1 MASIRVI
8 THQPGISVLKP
19 RKTTY
24 IITCSNKISSRKIL
38 HGFHSSNNKPTWIF
52 SLKTQKKKKTHT
64 ITCSNH
70 ISSRKFCMAFIRV
83 ITHQPG
89 ISILKP
95 RKTTYIITC
104 SNKTSSRKILH
115 GIHSSNNKPTWI
127 FSLNTIKKKKK
138 TTTYT
143 IACNNQISS
152 RKFCMPSIRVI
163 THQPGIL
170 VLKHRKTAY
179 IITCSNKI
187 CSRKIL
193 HGIHSSNNKPTWIFS
208 LKTQKNSIYNNMQ

>member
-1 MASIRVI
+1 MVFIQVI
-8 THQPGISVLKP
+8 TNQPGFSVLKP
-19 RKTTY
+19 
-24 IITCSNKISSRKIL
+24 
-38 HGFHSSNNKPTWIF
+38 
-52 SLKTQKKKKTHT
+52 KKKKTYT

-95 RKTTYIITC
+95 RKTAYIITC
-104 SNKTSSRKILH
+104 SNKISSRKILH

-127 FSLNTIKKKKK
+127 FSLNIKKKKK

-152 RKFCMPSIRVI
+152 RKFCMASIRVI
-163 THQPGIL
+163 THQPGIS
-170 VLKHRKTAY
+170 VLKPRKTAY

-193 HGIHSSNNKPTWIFS
+193 HGIHLSNNKRTWIFS

>member
-1 MASIRVI
+1 MVFIQVI
-8 THQPGISVLKP
+8 TNQPGFSVLKP
-19 RKTTY
+19 
-24 IITCSNKISSRKIL
+24 
-38 HGFHSSNNKPTWIF
+38 
-52 SLKTQKKKKTHT
+52 KKNKTHT

-95 RKTTYIITC
+95 RKTAYIITC
-104 SNKTSSRKILH
+104 SNKISCRKLLH

-127 FSLNTIKKKKK
+127 FSLNTKKKKK
-138 TTTYT
+138 TTTTYT

-152 RKFCMPSIRVI
+152 RKFCMASIRVI

-187 CSRKIL
+187 SSRKIL
-193 HGIHSSNNKPTWIFS
+193 HGIHSRNNKPTQPNANSMAPKKKINRKEKS
-208 LKTQKNSIYNNMQ
+208 LTY

>member
-52 SLKTQKKKKTHT
+52 SLKTLKKKTYT

-95 RKTTYIITC
+95 RKTAYIITC
-104 SNKTSSRKILH
+104 SNKISSRKILH

-127 FSLNTIKKKKK
+127 FSLNTKKKK
-138 TTTYT
+138 
-143 IACNNQISS
+143 NN
-152 RKFCMPSIRVI
+152 
-163 THQPGIL
+163 
-170 VLKHRKTAY
+170 
-179 IITCSNKI
+179 
-187 CSRKIL
+187 
-193 HGIHSSNNKPTWIFS
+193 NN
-208 LKTQKNSIYNNMQ
+208 IYNSMQ